1 MYQSV
6 QKPWGQT
13 QRTYSPMRCFRKG
26 RIADDLDLLTSI
38 CLVAP
43 DAAEVGGDLRPTPL
57 SFRTMAEGMLGRD
70 LLLTP
75 PPPVIPLRSST
86 LWCEGLWLAR
96 LRGWVWGVLGVGP
109 DGPVSKEQMFA
120 TGTYFLL
127 MRICLPVELPD
138 ETTEVFGEVGADPV
152 LETCISWRMLII
164 PKSKGL
170 GTVPEDIPEDPDDSA
185 EPTGES

>member
-6 QKPWGQT
+6 QKDRPAKKT
-13 QRTYSPMRCFRKG
+13 SDSPMRCFRKG

-109 DGPVSKEQMFA
+109 DGPVDKEQMFA
-120 TGTYFLL
+120 TRTYF
-127 MRICLPVELPD
+127 CLRGYIFTSRASWWDHWSFWRGWSRSRPGNLYIL
-138 ETTEVFGEVGADPV
+138 TNADH
-152 LETCISWRMLII
+152 T
-164 PKSKGL
+164 
-170 GTVPEDIPEDPDDSA
+170 
-185 EPTGES
+185 

>member
-1 MYQSV
+1 
-6 QKPWGQT
+6 
-13 QRTYSPMRCFRKG
+13 MRCFRKG
-26 RIADDLDLLTSI
+26 RIADDLDRLTSI

-109 DGPVSKEQMFA
+109 EGPVGYRA
-120 TGTYFLL
+120 NICNLILFLL
-127 MRICLPVELPD
+127 MDIWLFTSRASWWDHWSFWRSWSRSRPGNLNIL
-138 ETTEVFGEVGADPV
+138 TNADH
-152 LETCISWRMLII
+152 T
-164 PKSKGL
+164 
-170 GTVPEDIPEDPDDSA
+170 
-185 EPTGES
+185 